1 MGTRL
6 KTSNKEEGME
16 IVEGN
21 GSVSRKKGKLER
33 VLSSDGSCAVSEND
47 LRFIAMNSNMSLKEL
62 RNIFKDLSHGNID
75 KMSFMKFVG
84 LCYPD
89 IDLDRLQS
97 HVYKVFD
104 TNETGYIDLRKM
116 MLVII
121 ALSSGDPEENVEM
134 MFYIVD
140 LNNDGVITAEE
151 YQIVT
156 KDIFLLANEK
166 KISTANNTHL
176 AGVNK
181 DHLTKSSFNEMDSN
195 LD

>member
-1 MGTRL
+1 M
-6 KTSNKEEGME
+6 
-16 IVEGN
+16 
-21 GSVSRKKGKLER
+21 
-33 VLSSDGSCAVSEND
+33 
-47 LRFIAMNSNMSLKEL
+47 
-62 RNIFKDLSHGNID
+62 
-75 KMSFMKFVG
+75 
-84 LCYPD
+84 
-89 IDLDRLQS
+89 
-97 HVYKVFD
+97 FD

-140 LNNDGVITAEE
+140 LNNDGVITAEVKNDFVSNKEFQSCSTFKE

-166 KISTANNTHL
+166 KISTANN
-176 AGVNK
+176 K

-195 LD
+195 LDGQIDLREFRRACDRHKYIIFHYLKNFVTTYRQMVSS

>member
-1 MGTRL
+1 M
-6 KTSNKEEGME
+6 
-16 IVEGN
+16 
-21 GSVSRKKGKLER
+21 
-33 VLSSDGSCAVSEND
+33 
-47 LRFIAMNSNMSLKEL
+47 
-62 RNIFKDLSHGNID
+62 
-75 KMSFMKFVG
+75 
-84 LCYPD
+84 
-89 IDLDRLQS
+89 
-97 HVYKVFD
+97 FD

-140 LNNDGVITAEE
+140 LNNDGVITAEVKTSFCFKLSYYILLKE

-166 KISTANNTHL
+166 KISTANN
-176 AGVNK
+176 K

-195 LD
+195 LDGQIDLREFRRACDRHNYIIFHYLKNFVTTYRQMVSS